1 MKKRKVIFIFKQGKV
16 LLSTDFS
23 KRAEKLTDTL
33 VELKNVGMEEV
44 VILQVLN
51 VDFNIPQA
59 VDYSKKADKKLLE
72 RSREKAEEMGLEAT
86 VEVKVGETEQ
96 QIVKTA
102 EEENCDL
109 ILMGSHGGGTIK
121 NILLGS
127 TTHNVIRKTKI
138 PVLIEKYEEIQGGDL
153 TAVSNKK
160 FDDILLPIDFSDST
174 NQILDIVEK
183 MNVPSEKITLISIIE
198 RSDSLEELKEKK
210 EKVKSKL
217 EQVQAKL
224 VAQDI
229 DIKYE
234 IEVRHGEP
242 ADNIVEIAE
251 EKENNLIIMPTRGQ
265 GSIKEL
271 LIGSTAEQVAKKS
284 PIPVLLVP
292 DNRK

>member
-1 MKKRKVIFIFKQGKV
+1 M
-16 LLSTDFS
+16 LATDFS
-23 KRAEKLTDTL
+23 KRGEKLTDSL
-33 VELKNVGMEEV
+33 VELKNVGIKEV

-59 VDYSKKADKKLLE
+59 IEYSKKADKKLLE
-72 RSREKAEEMGLEAT
+72 ESKEQAEEIGLTASIEI
-86 VEVKVGETEQ
+86 KIGKPDQ

-109 ILMGSHGGGTIK
+109 ILMGSHGGGRIK

-127 TTHNVIRKTKI
+127 TTHNVIRKTDI
-138 PVLIEKYEEIQGGDL
+138 PVLIEKYEEIKEGDL
-153 TAVSNKK
+153 TAVSNQK

-174 NQILDIVEK
+174 NEVLDIVEK
-183 MNVPSEKITLISIIE
+183 MTVPSEKITLISIIE
-198 RSDSLEELKEKK
+198 RSDSLEELQEKK
-210 EKVKSKL
+210 EKVRSKL
-217 EQVQAKL
+217 AQVQEKL
-224 VAQDI
+224 TAEDI
-229 DIKYE
+229 DSKYE
-234 IEVRHGEP
+234 IEVRQGEP
-242 ADNIVEIAE
+242 ADNIVAIAE

-292 DNRK
+292 DSDSK

>member
-1 MKKRKVIFIFKQGKV
+1 MKKRKVIFIFNQGKV
-16 LLSTDFS
+16 LLATDFS

-59 VDYSKKADKKLLE
+59 VDYSKEADKELLE

-86 VEVKVGETEQ
+86 VEVKVGEIDQ

-138 PVLIEKYEEIQGGDL
+138 PVLIEKYEEIQDGDL

-174 NQILDIVEK
+174 NEILDIVEK

-229 DIKYE
+229 DSKYE

>member
-1 MKKRKVIFIFKQGKV
+1 MKKRKVIFIFNQGKV
-16 LLSTDFS
+16 LLATDFS

-59 VDYSKKADKKLLE
+59 VDYSKEADKELLE

-86 VEVKVGETEQ
+86 VEVKVGEIDQ

-138 PVLIEKYEEIQGGDL
+138 PVLIEKYEEIQDGDL

-174 NQILDIVEK
+174 NEILDIVEK

-224 VAQDI
+224 IAQDI
-229 DIKYE
+229 DSKYE

>member
-1 MKKRKVIFIFKQGKV
+1 M
-16 LLSTDFS
+16 L
-23 KRAEKLTDTL
+23 
-33 VELKNVGMEEV
+33 ELENVGIEEV
-44 VILQVLN
+44 VILQVLD

-59 VDYSKKADKKLLE
+59 IEYSKKADKKLLE
-72 RSREKAEEMGLEAT
+72 ESKEQAEEIGLTASIEI
-86 VEVKVGETEQ
+86 KIGKPDQ

-109 ILMGSHGGGTIK
+109 ILMGSHGGGRIK

-127 TTHNVIRKTKI
+127 TTHNVIRKTEI
-138 PVLIEKYEEIQGGDL
+138 PVLIEKYEDIKDEDL
-153 TAVSNKK
+153 ITISNKK

-174 NQILDIVEK
+174 NEVLDIVEK
-183 MNVPSEKITLISIIE
+183 MNAPSEKITLISIIE
-198 RSDSLEELKEKK
+198 RSDSLGELQDKK
-210 EKVKSKL
+210 EKVRARL
-217 EQVQAKL
+217 EQVQEKL
-224 VAQDI
+224 TAQNI
-229 DIKYE
+229 DSKYE

-292 DNRK
+292 DNDRK

>member
-1 MKKRKVIFIFKQGKV
+1 MIFIFNQGKV
-16 LLSTDFS
+16 LLATDFS

-33 VELKNVGMEEV
+33 VELKNVGMAEV
-44 VILQVLN
+44 VILQVLD

-102 EEENCDL
+102 EEEDCDL
-109 ILMGSHGGGTIK
+109 ILLGSHGGGTIK

-138 PVLIEKYEEIQGGDL
+138 PVLIEKYEEIQDGDL

-217 EQVQAKL
+217 EQLQAKL
-224 VAQDI
+224 IAQDI
-229 DIKYE
+229 DSKYE
-234 IEVRHGEP
+234 IEVRHGDP
-242 ADNIVEIAE
+242 AKNIVEIAE

-292 DNRK
+292 DDRK